1 MQAGQPD
8 PFRVLGVPATATD
21 DEVKAA
27 YRALAKKFHPDVNR
41 AKDAAT
47 KFKEATEAYAVSAQL
62 SATGRGARAC
72 QRLSSTAC
80 QRPAPLPARGHMAD
94 VCARSRAVVGAP
106 QAIKSFSAAQREA
119 RQRTAQWDASA
130 SGVRQHMRARMEEQ
144 AAAVSRDT
152 RGEAAGRLRR
162 RGGWA
167 WGGVAAG
174 GGGGS
179 SWQRR
184 RAPASR
190 GALAPMC

>member
-41 AKDAAT
+41 AEDAAT
-47 KFKEATEAYAVSAQL
+47 KFKEATEAYA
-62 SATGRGARAC
+62 
-72 QRLSSTAC
+72 
-80 QRPAPLPARGHMAD
+80 
-94 VCARSRAVVGAP
+94 
-106 QAIKSFSAAQREA
+106 AIKSFSAAQREA

-152 RGEAAGRLRR
+152 RVRMQQVVDARAATRR
-162 RGGWA
+162 RSLMLTTLALGGLA
-167 WGGVAAG
+167 VYVVYKEATKRDRDSSRRDLASMRQFGS
-174 GGGGS
+174 GS
-179 SWQRR
+179 SAVQGISKAAESDRR
-184 RAPASR
+184 
-190 GALAPMC
+190 